1 MKKLYNS
8 TKWLVLISGVLIA
21 ILGISMLFTPLE
33 NLVTLALFIGI
44 AMLVSGISEIVS
56 FCGEEKGQRSGWML
70 ASAYK
75 LTTCWL

>member
-33 NLVTLALFIGI
+33 NLVTLALFIAICTVGI
-44 AMLVSGISEIVS
+44 ILVGYLFNAIQGFI
-56 FCGEEKGQRSGWML
+56 L
-70 ASAYK
+70 
-75 LTTCWL
+75 